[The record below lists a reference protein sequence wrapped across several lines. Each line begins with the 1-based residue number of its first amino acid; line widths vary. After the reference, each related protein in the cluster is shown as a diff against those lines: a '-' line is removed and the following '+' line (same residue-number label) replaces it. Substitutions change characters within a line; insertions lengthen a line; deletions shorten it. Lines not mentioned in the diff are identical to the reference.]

1 MSGRAGA
8 RLACAAVLLAVVS
21 GCGLTSGSPMV
32 DDVEPG
38 TIGQGKPLGA
48 RNSP

>member
-1 MSGRAGA
+1 MRRTCLMLAGV
-8 RLACAAVLLAVVS
+8 LVAAS

-38 TIGQGKPLGA
+38 SIGQGKPSMA
-48 RNSP
+48 PI